1 MFTCQVGNDTAE
13 LKCKTRT
20 QCLVVKAILETI
32 MNLIANRR
40 RDRYGR
46 ELTNGSRHSL
56 TSPSCRNLNLRFL
69 MKTTML
75 VGARQAIFLPP
86 CLKFVFV
93 SQVKAGSFKR
103 KCLTSEK

>member
-1 MFTCQVGNDTAE
+1 M
-13 LKCKTRT
+13 
-20 QCLVVKAILETI
+20 KAILETI
-32 MNLIANRR
+32 MNPIANRR

-46 ELTNGSRHSL
+46 ELTNGGLSHEDTVGSLHSL
-56 TSPSCRNLNLRFL
+56 ASPSCRNLNLRFL

-75 VGARQAIFLPP
+75 VGARQAIFLPL